1 MNYDKYQKY
10 KKKYLL
16 LKNKQLVIQTGG
28 DNDNINLLINLIE
41 KIKQTNKSNIIEIN
55 KLIQNITKII
65 EKNEIPI
72 NHFILSNDEE
82 LDITLDE
89 IKSQLNETNIN
100 KLLEIRKK
108 IYTINEENYNEILD
122 YIIEK
127 FNISNIN
134 DIEKLFK
141 LSVLGY
147 NKNYII
153 NYMVLL
159 RYLIKNKKQLSILN
173 NNITYLSLNSIL
185 HYLNQKYNDEEFN
198 ILIIKLINEYIKS
211 FPIKKMLIIKNPP
224 ELINLFTPKPLEDI
238 LNIKYKTELIDKYDA
253 KNNFIS
259 YISGDIKGDTR
270 ANLDDIKQIIN
281 SLFRIPI
288 YES

>member
-16 LKNKQLVIQTGG
+16 LKNKQIIHQIGG
-28 DNDNINLLINLIE
+28 YNHNINLLINLIE
-41 KIKQTNKSNIIEIN
+41 KIKQTDKSNILEIN
-55 KLIQNITKII
+55 NLIQNITRTI

-72 NHFILSNDEE
+72 NHFMLSNDED
-82 LDITLDE
+82 LDTTLDE

-100 KLLEIRKK
+100 NLLETRKK
-108 IYTINEENYNEILD
+108 IYTINEDNYNEILD
-122 YIIEK
+122 YIINK
-127 FNISNIN
+127 FNILNIN

-153 NYMVLL
+153 NYMVLF

-224 ELINLFTPKPLEDI
+224 ELINLFTPKPLDDI